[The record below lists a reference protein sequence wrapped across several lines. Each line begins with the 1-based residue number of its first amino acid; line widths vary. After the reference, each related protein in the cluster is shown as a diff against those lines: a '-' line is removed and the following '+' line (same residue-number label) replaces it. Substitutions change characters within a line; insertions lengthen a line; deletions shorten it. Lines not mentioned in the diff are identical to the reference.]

1 MQKVLICKMTHIGSN
16 QSFSSRLV
24 HLTREVKNAISL
36 ETILLIVSNQLI
48 LMFLN
53 HETCAWTPNNVFLSM
68 IVVE

>member
-36 ETILLIVSNQLI
+36 ETILLIVSNKLI
-48 LMFLN
+48 F
-53 HETCAWTPNNVFLSM
+53 
-68 IVVE
+68 